1 MTAMPPIVPPTIA
14 PIGVGFL
21 TGVDLGGFSVV
32 ETGVNTATV
41 RVDVAEVER
50 VLIELEVELD
60 FGVLLTGVLLIGVVS
75 EPGPLVSQ

>member
-1 MTAMPPIVPPTIA
+1 M
-14 PIGVGFL
+14 
-21 TGVDLGGFSVV
+21 GGFSVV

-75 EPGPLVSQ
+75 GPGPLVSQ

>member
-21 TGVDLGGFSVV
+21 AGADLGGFSVV

-75 EPGPLVSQ
+75 GPGPLVSQ